1 MVDPAAKQVRQTLDS
16 GLEEEPFSIVL
27 SPDGRLG
34 FVNNTASASV
44 SVLDIERLAVV
55 GRVPV
60 GRQPI
65 VMAVHPSGRKLYVS
79 CEGSHE
85 LTVVALPDR

>member
-1 MVDPAAKQVRQTLDS
+1 
-16 GLEEEPFSIVL
+16 VL
-27 SPDGRLG
+27 SPDGRFG
-34 FVNNTASASV
+34 FVNETASASV
-44 SVLDIERLAVV
+44 SVLDIERLAIV

-79 CEGSHE
+79 SEGSHE
-85 LTVVALPDR
+85 LTVVAIPKR